1 MDVLLLGWQL
11 EIHKLHILSATQTKV
26 VHERLKKRFAAL
38 VSRSQSATDLRIE
51 DFRLLDT
58 SGDVKKLD
66 KGV

>member
-11 EIHKLHILSATQTKV
+11 EIHELHILFATKAKV
-26 VHERLKKRFAAL
+26 VHERLEKRFAAL
-38 VSRSQSATDLRIE
+38 ISGSQSASNLRIE

-66 KGV
+66 KRV

>member
-26 VHERLKKRFAAL
+26 VHERLKKRFADL